1 MYVYKYK
8 YIYTYVYIDFGLQER
23 LEKKKRYKTLT
34 FQGDPIH
41 ATRRHVGQGWRLHI
55 CEIGHYIS
63 LYNEDLTMIYVYV

>member
-1 MYVYKYK
+1 MYTLILGYKK
-8 YIYTYVYIDFGLQER
+8 DSKK
-23 LEKKKRYKTLT
+23 KKKRYKTLT